1 MRIDKEKQ
9 LLEKIQKNAQI
20 VYFFTHLFAP
30 TCFGHHS
37 IIIRVLDIKEYS
49 KLQRMHPS
57 KI

>member
-1 MRIDKEKQ
+1 MRIDKEKK
-9 LLEKIQKNAQI
+9 LLEKSKKNAQI

-30 TCFGHHS
+30 ACFGHHS
-37 IIIRVLDIKEYS
+37 IIRVLDIKEYS